1 MTERKNKKEET
12 AMSANPQGDRLAK
25 DPILIDLGR
34 KSRKNINRVR
44 DGEGKLMVEIQDTI
58 DELRTNGTMSE
69 SAQPV
74 IIIVREKRSSRAIN
88 RLWPLA

>member
-1 MTERKNKKEET
+1 
-12 AMSANPQGDRLAK
+12 MSANPQGDRLAK

-34 KSRKNINRVR
+34 KSRKNINRLR

>member
-1 MTERKNKKEET
+1 MSVNPTSERF
-12 AMSANPQGDRLAK
+12 AQ

-34 KSRKNINRVR
+34 KSRKKINRLR

-58 DELRTNGTMSE
+58 DELKAAGTIAE

-74 IIIVREKRSSRAIN
+74 IIIVREKIASRTVN
-88 RLWPLA
+88 PLWPMA